1 MQADTENNSHTSHFV
16 GQIIYRSRRRDS
28 TTQLLT
34 KAWHCEKQAGSE
46 DAFILIPP
54 SCLYAHSILLEAIS
68 GYFRTQAI
76 LKITVINVRRKQHR
90 AENQTVKKAKLG
102 VKHFSIG
109 FSVVKYINAQISL

>member
-76 LKITVINVRRKQHR
+76 LKITVINVRRKP
-90 AENQTVKKAKLG
+90 NCKKGKIR
-102 VKHFSIG
+102 S
-109 FSVVKYINAQISL
+109 